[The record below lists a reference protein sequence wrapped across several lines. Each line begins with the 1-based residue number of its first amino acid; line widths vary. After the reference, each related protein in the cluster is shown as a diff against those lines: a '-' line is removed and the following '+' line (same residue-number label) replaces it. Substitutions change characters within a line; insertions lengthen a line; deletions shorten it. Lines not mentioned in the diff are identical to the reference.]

1 MKEPRWL
8 TRDIVLALHDESLAH
23 FGGPEG
29 LRDEAMLESAL
40 ARPRQRFA
48 YAAQPSLADLAAA
61 YGFGII
67 RNHPFVDGN
76 KRTGLLCVAVF
87 LHINGLEFYPDEVDE
102 VRIILAVA
110 AGELGEAEFAAWI
123 GDNARSVRDR

>member
-1 MKEPRWL
+1 VKEPRWL
-8 TRDIVLALHDESLAH
+8 TRDIVVALHDESLAQ

-29 LRDEAMLESAL
+29 LRDEALLESAL

-48 YAAQPSLADLAAA
+48 YGAKPSLAELAAA
-61 YGFGII
+61 YGYGII

-87 LHINGLEFYPDEVDE
+87 LHINGLELCPDEVDE
-102 VRIILAVA
+102 VRIILALA
-110 AGELGEAEFAAWI
+110 TGELPEADFSAWI
-123 GDNARSVRDR
+123 ADNARERS